1 MNTTCLFKCVI
12 TICLDRLSLF
22 CSLYN
27 NLSNFFFLQIAHIY
41 GVYDIKSRILIYTNS
56 GCKVSVFPR
65 RVPVGNQIFLKFILS
80 LLTREILQY
89 FSNHSSPLLY
99 PVYFLMVNKQIHMI

>member
-27 NLSNFFFLQIAHIY
+27 LSNFFLQIAHIY
-41 GVYDIKSRILIYTNS
+41 GVYDIKSRILFYTNS
-56 GCKVSVFPR
+56 GCRVSVFPR
-65 RVPVGNQIFLKFILS
+65 IVPVGNQIFLKFILS
-80 LLTREILQY
+80 LLTIEILQY
-89 FSNHSSPLLY
+89 FSNHSSPLLH
-99 PVYFLMVNKQIHMI
+99 PVYFLMVNKQIQTI

>member
-27 NLSNFFFLQIAHIY
+27 LSNFFLQIAHIY
-41 GVYDIKSRILIYTNS
+41 GVYDIKSRILFYTNS
-56 GCKVSVFPR
+56 GCRVISISKDSSSGEPDFFKVHFKFTDYRNSSV
-65 RVPVGNQIFLKFILS
+65 L
-80 LLTREILQY
+80 
-89 FSNHSSPLLY
+89 
-99 PVYFLMVNKQIHMI
+99 